1 MIVKVN
7 TGAVCGLEG
16 KSVIVEADFSN
27 GLPSFDV
34 VGLPDATVRESKE
47 RVRAA
52 LKNSGFEFPA
62 KRAVINL
69 APADLKKEGTQF
81 DLPIAIA
88 ILAGTGQLKTDI
100 NEFMFIGELGLS
112 GELRGVSGVLSL
124 VSAAK
129 EWGIT
134 KVFVPEENACEAALA
149 RGVDVLGAKSLE
161 DVFCH
166 LTEERSINPTVCDI
180 ESIFSDSSV
189 YDMDF
194 SDVRGQI
201 AVRRGIELCVSGGH
215 NLLLIGTPGSG
226 KSMLAQ
232 RIPTILPDMTLEEAI
247 EVTKIYS
254 VAGLLE
260 GDTNLI
266 AKRPFR
272 TPHHSASAVSIVGGG
287 SKARPG
293 EISLAHNGV
302 LFLDEFPE
310 YRKDVIESMRQ
321 PLEDKH
327 ITVTRAAGTYTYPC
341 NAMLAVALNPCKC
354 GYYGDGTNR
363 CRCSETE
370 VRKYLGKISGPMLD
384 RIDIQLEASPVK
396 YSDLKAMKG
405 ESSKEIKNRVNQA
418 RNIQKER
425 YKNESITTNAQLSG
439 ALVERYCHIGEAEN
453 KMLKNA
459 FESLGLTARA
469 YTRILKVARTI
480 ADCAGRA
487 GEDEINE
494 MDIAEAIGYR
504 SLDRKYFGSF

>member
-1 MIVKVN
+1 MIVKIH
-7 TGAVCGLEG
+7 TGAVSGLEG

-34 VGLPDATVRESKE
+34 VGLPDATVREAKE

-81 DLPIAIA
+81 DLPIAIS
-88 ILAGTGQLKTDI
+88 IMAGTGQLKT
-100 NEFMFIGELGLS
+100 ELSEYMFIGELGLS
-112 GELRGVSGVLSL
+112 GELRGVNGVLSL
-124 VSAAK
+124 VSSAK
-129 EWGIT
+129 ERGIT
-134 KVFVPEENACEAALA
+134 KVFVPKSNAGEAALSQ
-149 RGVDVLGAKSLE
+149 GVEVFGAVCLA
-161 DVFCH
+161 DVFKH
-166 LTEERSINPTVCDI
+166 LTGECVIEPTVCDVQ
-180 ESIFSDSSV
+180 SVFSDAAH
-189 YDMDF
+189 YTKDF

-201 AVRRGIELCVSGGH
+201 GLRRGVELCVSGGH

-226 KSMLAQ
+226 KSMISQ

-254 VAGLLE
+254 VAGALDE
-260 GDTNLI
+260 NTNLV
-266 AKRPFR
+266 AQRPFR

-287 SKARPG
+287 PKARPG

-310 YRKDVIESMRQ
+310 YKKDVIESMRQ
-321 PLEDKH
+321 PLEDKK
-327 ITVTRAAGTYTYPC
+327 ITVTRAAASYTYPC
-341 NAMLAVALNPCKC
+341 NAMLVVALNPCKC
-354 GYYGDGTNR
+354 GYYGDGSGR

-370 VRKYLGKISGPMLD
+370 VRKYLSKISGPMLD

-396 YSDLKAMKG
+396 YTDLKAMKG
-405 ESSKEIKNRVNQA
+405 ESSFDIKKRVNAA
-418 RNIQKER
+418 RQIQKER
-425 YKNESITTNAQLSG
+425 YKNEPITTNAQLSG
-439 ALVERYCHIGEAEN
+439 SLIEKYCVIGEKEN

-480 ADCAGRA
+480 ADCDGR
-487 GEDEINE
+487 ERINE

-504 SLDRKYFGSF
+504 SLDRKYFG

>member
-34 VGLPDATVRESKE
+34 VGLPDATVREAKE

-52 LKNSGFEFPA
+52 LKNSGFDFPA

-81 DLPIAIA
+81 DLPIAIS
-88 ILAGTGQLKTDI
+88 IMAGTGQLRA
-100 NEFMFIGELGLS
+100 ELSEYMFIGELGLS
-112 GELRGVSGVLSL
+112 GELRAVNGVLPL
-124 VSAAK
+124 VSCAK
-129 EWGIT
+129 EQGIK
-134 KVFVPEENACEAALA
+134 KVFVPIDNAGEASLTL
-149 RGVDVLGAKSLE
+149 GVEVLGAKCLSE
-161 DVFCH
+161 VYSH
-166 LTEERSINPTVCDI
+166 LIGEALISPTTCDI
-180 ESIFSDSSV
+180 NTIFAQASQ
-189 YDMDF
+189 YNIDF
-194 SDVRGQI
+194 SDVRGQL
-201 AVRRGIELCVSGGH
+201 ALRRGIELCVSGGH

-232 RIPTILPDMTLEEAI
+232 RIPTILPDMSLDEAI

-254 VAGLLE
+254 VAGALDE
-260 GDTNLI
+260 KVNLI
-266 AKRPFR
+266 AQRPFR

-287 SKARPG
+287 AKARPG

-321 PLEDKH
+321 PLEDKK
-327 ITVTRAAGTYTYPC
+327 ITVTRAAASYTYPC
-341 NAMLAVALNPCKC
+341 NAMLVVALNPCKC
-354 GYYGDGTNR
+354 GYYGDGSNR
-363 CRCSETE
+363 CRCTESE

-384 RIDIQLEASPVK
+384 RIDIQLEAAPVK
-396 YSDLKAMKG
+396 YADLKAMKG
-405 ESSKEIKNRVNQA
+405 ESSAEIKKRVIAA
-418 RNIQKER
+418 REIQKER
-425 YKNESITTNAQLSG
+425 YKNESITTNAQLTGS
-439 ALVERYCHIGEAEN
+439 LVEKYCVIGDAEN

-459 FESLGLTARA
+459 FDTLGLTARA

-480 ADCAGRA
+480 ADTDGR
-487 GEDEINE
+487 DKINE

-504 SLDRKYFGSF
+504 SLDRKYFT

>member
-27 GLPSFDV
+27 GLPAFDV
-34 VGLPDATVRESKE
+34 VGLPDTTVKEAKE

-81 DLPIAIA
+81 DLPIAIS
-88 ILAGTGQLKTDI
+88 IMAGTGQMKTDLS
-100 NEFMFIGELGLS
+100 EYMFIGELGLS
-112 GELRGVSGVLSL
+112 GELRSVNGVLSL
-124 VSAAK
+124 VSHAK
-129 EWGIT
+129 DCGIK
-134 KVFVPEENACEAALA
+134 KVFVPLDNAHEAALT
-149 RGVDVLGAKSLE
+149 RDIEILGAHCLA
-161 DVFCH
+161 DVFSH
-166 LTEERSINPTVCDI
+166 LMGEKEIEPTICDI
-180 ESIFSDSSV
+180 DEIFSEAAH
-189 YDMDF
+189 YDIDF

-201 AVRRGIELCVSGGH
+201 ALRRGIELCVSGGH

-232 RIPTILPDMTLEEAI
+232 RIPTILPDMTLDEAI
-247 EVTKIYS
+247 DVTKIYS
-254 VAGLLE
+254 VAGALD
-260 GDTNLI
+260 GDTKLI
-266 AKRPFR
+266 ARRPFR

-287 SKARPG
+287 AKAKPG

-321 PLEDKH
+321 PLEDKK
-327 ITVTRAAGTYTYPC
+327 ITVTRAAASYTYPC
-341 NAMLAVALNPCKC
+341 NSMLVVALNPCKC
-354 GYYGDGTNR
+354 GYYGDGTTR
-363 CRCSETE
+363 CKCSETE
-370 VRKYLGKISGPMLD
+370 VRKYLSKISGPMLD
-384 RIDIQLEASPVK
+384 RIDIQLEAAPVK
-396 YSDLKAMKG
+396 YNDLKAMKG
-405 ESSKEIKNRVNQA
+405 ESSADIKKRVNAA
-418 RNIQKER
+418 REIQKER
-425 YKNESITTNAQLSG
+425 YKNEKITTNAQLSG
-439 ALVERYCHIGEAEN
+439 SLVEKYCVIGENES

-459 FESLGLTARA
+459 FDSLGLTARA

-480 ADCAGRA
+480 ADCDGR
-487 GEDEINE
+487 EKINE

-504 SLDRKYFGSF
+504 SLDRKYFG